1 MNFGVITLLAVS
13 GWALL
18 SIVVSL
24 AIGGATKERDGRTE
38 PARSAGR

>member
-1 MNFGVITLLAVS
+1 MNFGVIALLAIS

-24 AIGGATKERDGRTE
+24 AIGGATKARDGGE
-38 PARSAGR
+38 PAHSAGR